1 MVRGYAANTHQG
13 LVRNYNEDRVSI
25 ILNIMQPACKKTPDG
40 KPWPVCSF
48 FGIYD
53 GHGGSQCADFLRD
66 NLHQYVVKEESFPD
80 NPKEAIKV
88 GFAKA
93 EEVWIRD
100 HAVGVVDGERAIVNR
115 SGSCAIVVVIVEE
128 MCYVA
133 NVGDSRAVLSGDEG
147 ARVFPLSRDHKP
159 TDEYEERRVI
169 EGGGKIYS
177 RQMPASTRNQGASGP
192 QADSP
197 VNS

>member
-1 MVRGYAANTHQG
+1 MK
-13 LVRNYNEDRVSI
+13 ED
-25 ILNIMQPACKKTPDG
+25 
-40 KPWPVCSF
+40 
-48 FGIYD
+48 
-53 GHGGSQCADFLRD
+53 
-66 NLHQYVVKEESFPD
+66 SFPE
-80 NPKEAIKV
+80 NPREAIKV

-93 EEVWIRD
+93 EEVWINE
-100 HAVGVVDGERAIVNR
+100 HAVGMVNGEQAIVNR

-147 ARVFPLSRDHKP
+147 SRVFPLSRDHKP
-159 TDEYEERRVI
+159 TDEHEERRVI
-169 EGGGKIYS
+169 EAGGRIYS
-177 RQMPASTRNQGASGP
+177 RQMPASTRNQGLSGA

>member
-1 MVRGYAANTHQG
+1 
-13 LVRNYNEDRVSI
+13 
-25 ILNIMQPACKKTPDG
+25 MQPASKKKVDPVNG
-40 KPWPVCSF
+40 ESPPWPVCSF

-66 NLHQYVVKEESFPD
+66 CLHQYVVKEDCFPD
-80 NPKEAIKV
+80 DPREAIKV

-93 EEVWIRD
+93 EEAWIRD
-100 HAVGVVDGERAIVNR
+100 HAVGVVNGEEVIVNR

-147 ARVFPLSRDHKP
+147 SRVFALSRDHKP
-159 TDEYEERRVI
+159 LDEFEERRVI
-169 EGGGKIYS
+169 EAGGKIYS
-177 RQMPASTRNQGASGP
+177 RQMPASTKN
-192 QADSP
+192 
-197 VNS
+197 